1 MTDKNERYKAN
12 IARAITSGISYDLAS
27 SSGGELENIAFSN
40 PLYESSMLRNFSG
53 EEGTIIQPYF
63 RFKGYSRLSDKQKC
77 IEEVIR
83 QAEIYHEDSAGIQV
97 IKWIQEQNS
106 NIRFRYLSSAGLLFG
121 MKYSQLDIYPY
132 NAKKHE
138 DIITS
143 FFEKALLANVPP
155 LDVIR
160 YWRKI
165 SNTSNS
171 FFSNENIPPILIH
184 PENYNVSIGK
194 SLCDSLE
201 PLINKE
207 KNPIKDVNVSSKEI
221 VLYNSKLEQIKI
233 EDENGK
239 LILLTIQLYPNDTLE
254 TLKIRFAIENDI
266 PLEMVTMKIWEDDI
280 IESESKIDGVEI
292 QYISVKDW
300 KYNYLE
306 NKKIIVDSII
316 DIIEENPIDLKST
329 ETIIKSITTFSEIME
344 QKLNINKDDGFYIYL
359 IVRYSLFDGYPLLDE
374 QGKEIN
380 LDDIVKNIDENIEY
394 IELLLAKKIDII
406 KFKIVIQNY
415 VLSLKQTINIGKKYT
430 GNTNVLETCY
440 KIQTYFQK
448 NNNIKSS
455 DIHET
460 NFTINGT
467 FSLEGVDIY
476 ELFNSIVCSHV
487 LPFMN
492 LHHFYKCL
500 NDIKV
505 PNDWC
510 KEEFEEQDTLRF
522 YINNLDIQ
530 TMIDDNYSLCTIKQI
545 DTKEGINSF
554 KYKIY
559 GTSNIPINT
568 LLSKFIQILSFK
580 PENITV
586 KKDFGKGTFILS
598 EVPFYEDL
606 FYDYCSNN
614 DAVSEIIS
622 IDEKYKIHKI
632 RGGLKFSMNL
642 NKQDTENTLK
652 CIMKQ
657 KNIEKSTEV
666 EVKYFP
672 HFVKV
677 GSTVTVLQISGSINT
692 KLLNYYKNMLQI
704 IFNYIHSTYYHN
716 YVNYYCSRVQN
727 IMSFI
732 KQPVKK
738 DLNKDLNLK
747 DIAPDLFLS
756 GYVRSC
762 SYPPTIITS
771 EEEKEKFIQEG
782 KDIMTYPKIN
792 DQFTS
797 FSYVCNKDK
806 KKIYPGLRIN
816 EMENSEIYPAV
827 PCCYQDNQNI
837 EGTIRYKYEH
847 DIPLISETT
856 GMGTFI
862 TTRKILKATQEGS
875 LPPAIKNLLTMTDND
890 TLLGTSSFIR
900 MAVPKGNWSILDALK
915 LSTNSKLSM
924 EQIINKCKD
933 LSNMNLLSQSNL
945 TIEEAIQILNTKS
958 YIAIKDWITI
968 LQHIFEVNIVIFISN
983 KDDLEGQLSYQNYKR
998 YLIINP
1004 NINYQNAVLIFN
1016 TYGGEFDRLE
1026 YPHNEY
1032 IVKRTII
1039 GKKKEYI
1046 SMFPSNGETYKSIA
1060 HITKNLIN
1068 YQIISNELPI
1078 SKQFEDGYGKIRK
1091 IITNGLECYTSPI
1104 APSIIPVKNNISTT
1118 STSTNVVNNKIIQKF
1133 LNTYNIQN
1141 VQQIIH
1147 NNKCIAIIGDYI
1159 TSSNSITSE
1168 TNNNSFQIII
1178 KIDQKNMQDFEH
1190 LDKYN
1195 IQKYGYPIPPSD
1207 TISFLQLYNRY
1218 NRLANYIISYTCY
1231 LYSILKHENNIDLNT
1246 FEKNHI
1252 IIIPNHNYGTIQRL
1266 LDLNKNGIIKNN
1278 KCVLPSEDIKIRT
1291 LFYIQ
1296 MLENYNPLIITNY
1309 KYNKYIPSY
1318 YNNSEDFTKS
1328 THYTIYNTLEEFL
1341 ETRRLKK
1348 AQYALYDKLFKSMIS
1363 YFYSNIEIS
1372 KGKVYLVIP
1381 ANSLEQAYSRCIYFN
1396 NTNKILLYPPY
1407 MDGEY
1412 NVLIQDNNG
1421 IQTISKINNDN
1432 KSALVGRLIIT
1443 KSREENHWFSMIP
1456 LK

>member
-40 PLYESSMLRNFSG
+40 PLYESSMLRYSTS
-53 EEGTIIQPYF
+53 EEGNGIQPYF

-97 IKWIQEQNS
+97 IKWIQEQN
-106 NIRFRYLSSAGLLFG
+106 NNVRFRYLSSAGLLFG
-121 MKYSQLDIYPY
+121 MKYSQLDIFPY

-138 DIITS
+138 DIIKA
-143 FFEKALLANVPP
+143 FFEKALIANVPP

-165 SNTSNS
+165 SSISNQ

-194 SLCDSLE
+194 SLCNSLE
-201 PLINKE
+201 PMIQKE
-207 KNPIKDVNVSSKEI
+207 KNPIEDVIVNSKEI
-221 VLYNSKLEQIKI
+221 NLYDSKLEIIKL

-239 LILLTIQLYPNDTLE
+239 LVPITLQLYPNDTLE
-254 TLKIRFAIENDI
+254 TLKIRFALENNI
-266 PLEMVTMKIWEDDI
+266 PLEMVIMKVWEDDN
-280 IESESKIDGVEI
+280 IESESKIDSVEI
-292 QYISVKDW
+292 KYISSKKW
-300 KYNYLE
+300 KYNILE

-316 DIIEENPIDLKST
+316 DIIENNPIDLKST
-329 ETIIKSITTFSEIME
+329 ESIIKSIHTFSEIME
-344 QKLNINKDDGFYIYL
+344 EKLNIKKEDGFYIYL
-359 IVRYSLFDGYPLLDE
+359 IVRYSLFEGNPLLDE
-374 QGKEIN
+374 EGKEIN
-380 LDDIVKNIDENIEY
+380 LDEIIKNIDENIEY
-394 IELLLAKKIDII
+394 IEILLAKKIDII

-415 VLSLKQTINIGKKYT
+415 ISSLKQTIDIGKKYT
-430 GNTNVLETCY
+430 DDINVLETCY
-440 KIQTYFQK
+440 KIQTYYQK

-476 ELFNSIVCSHV
+476 ELFNTIVCSHI

-492 LHHFYKCL
+492 LYHFYKCL
-500 NDIKV
+500 NDVKV
-505 PNDWC
+505 PNEWC
-510 KEEFEEQDTLRF
+510 KEEYEEQDTLRF

-545 DTKEGINSF
+545 DTKEGLNTF
-554 KYKIY
+554 HYKIY
-559 GTSNIPINT
+559 GTSNIPINI

-580 PENITV
+580 PQNITV
-586 KKDFGKGTFILS
+586 KKDFGKGLFVLAD
-598 EVPFYEDL
+598 VPFYEEL

-614 DAVSEIIS
+614 PAVSEIIS

-642 NKQDTENTLK
+642 NKLDTENTLK

-657 KNIEKSTEV
+657 KNIEKSTEL

-672 HFVKV
+672 QFVKV
-677 GSTVTVLQISGSINT
+677 GSNVTVLQISGSINT
-692 KLLNYYKNMLQI
+692 TLLHYYKNMLQY
-704 IFNYIHSTYYHN
+704 IFNYIHNTYYHY
-716 YVNYYCSRVQN
+716 YVNYYCSKVQN

-732 KQPVKK
+732 KQPIKK
-738 DLNKDLNLK
+738 EINKDLNLK

-762 SYPPTIITS
+762 SYPPSIITS
-771 EEEKEKFIQEG
+771 EEEKEKFIEEG
-782 KDIMTYPKIN
+782 KDIMTYPKTN
-792 DQFTS
+792 DQYTS

-816 EMENSEIYPAV
+816 EMDNSEIYPAV
-827 PCCYQDNQNI
+827 PCCYQDNQNV

-847 DIPLISETT
+847 DIPLVNETT
-856 GMGTFI
+856 GLGTFI
-862 TTRKILKATQEGS
+862 TTRKILKTTQEGS

-890 TLLGTSSFIR
+890 ALVGTSLFIR
-900 MAVPKGNWSILDALK
+900 MAVPKGNSSIIDALK
-915 LSTNSKLSM
+915 LATNSKLNM
-924 EQIINKCKD
+924 EQIIAKCKE
-933 LSNMNLLSQSNL
+933 LANMNLLSQSNI
-945 TIEEAIQILNTKS
+945 TIEEALQILNTKS
-958 YIAIKDWITI
+958 YISIKDWITI
-968 LQHIFEVNIVIFISN
+968 LQHIFEVNIVIFTSN
-983 KDDLEGQLSYQNYKR
+983 KDDLDGQLSYQNYKR

-1004 NINYQNAVLIFN
+1004 MIQYKNAVLIFN

-1046 SMFPSNGETYKSIA
+1046 SLFPSDGETYKSIA
-1060 HITKNLIN
+1060 YITKNLIN
-1068 YQIISNELPI
+1068 YQTITNELPI
-1078 SKQFEDGYGKIRK
+1078 SKQYEDGYGKIRK
-1091 IITNGLECYTSPI
+1091 IITNGIECFTSPI
-1104 APSIIPVKNNISTT
+1104 APSMISSKNSNSIS
-1118 STSTNVVNNKIIQKF
+1118 SESNNNKMIKKF

-1147 NNKCIAIIGDYI
+1147 NDKCIAIIGDYI
-1159 TSSNSITSE
+1159 TSAD
-1168 TNNNSFQIII
+1168 TNFTTNNSFQIII
-1178 KIDQKNMQDFEH
+1178 KIDQKNKKDFED
-1190 LDKYN
+1190 LDVYN

-1207 TISFLQLYNRY
+1207 SISFLQLYNSY
-1218 NRLANYIISYTCY
+1218 NRLANYIISYTCF
-1231 LYSILKHENNIDLNT
+1231 LYSILKHEKNIDLNT
-1246 FEKNHI
+1246 FEQNHI
-1252 IIIPNHNYGTIQRL
+1252 IINQNHNYGTIQRL
-1266 LDLNKNGIIKNN
+1266 LDLNKNNIIKNN
-1278 KCVLPSEDIKIRT
+1278 KCILPSEDIKIRT

-1309 KYNKYIPSY
+1309 RFNKYIPSY

-1328 THYTIYNTLEEFL
+1328 IHYTIYNTLEEFI

-1363 YFYSNIEIS
+1363 YFYSNSQIN

-1381 ANSLEQAYSRCIYFN
+1381 ANSLEQAYSRSIYFH
-1396 NTNKILLYPPY
+1396 NTSKILLYPPY
-1407 MDGEY
+1407 TTGNY

-1421 IQTISKINNDN
+1421 IQMDINYNVIP
-1432 KSALVGRLIIT
+1432 LVGRLIIT
-1443 KSREENHWFSMIP
+1443 KSKEENHWFSMIP